1 MAYTDYQK
9 ALKIG
14 EKSYKTCVSNGS
26 YPYLPVLVDM
36 LSGEKPCAQV
46 RLGLCDIPIEL
57 ICGTYTAG
65 RTTAFAWDFM
75 PLLDAETEFAYKW
88 SQLYDSLTAD
98 GQRDPIIAFEY
109 MNRYYVVEGNKRVSV
124 QKFLGAASVEGIVT
138 RIVPPRTDSKENKV
152 YYEFLDFY
160 SHTKINYVL
169 MSNEGSYEKLL
180 HYIHPDA
187 DEPFTED
194 ESLTFKFVF
203 STFRKEYEEKGGKK
217 LDYAI
222 TIGDALLTYI
232 GIFGYDE
239 VRNKTSQEMHKDI
252 AKIWSEFMMI
262 ADEKPFSVI
271 TDPSSDPQKLSLSR
285 FIPGNSAPLK
295 VAFVH
300 YKEPDISGWSYCHE
314 LGKDHIENVFGDK
327 ISARSV
333 STYDSSDIGVLEKLI
348 EDGFRVIFTTTPVL
362 SDISLKCA
370 VLHPDAIILNCSL
383 NTAFRHLRTY
393 YLRIYEAKFIIGAIA
408 GILTQSNRIGYIA
421 DYPIFGMPASVNAF
435 ALGVKLVNPR
445 ASVYLDW
452 STLRDSSDPLDRM
465 TANGVDIVSNRDITA
480 PVQETR
486 EFGLY
491 GLSGD
496 SRYNIAMPVWH
507 WGIMYE
513 SLVRSVL
520 RGTWKNAEDGR
531 HGLNYYWG
539 MSSGAIDVIF
549 SQKIPSGTRQLIWIL
564 MNQIRSGV
572 FSPFS
577 SEIIDQNGIK
587 RNEDGNVM
595 SPEEIVN
602 MDWLT
607 DNIIGGIPELSDLD
621 ETCRELIEQLG
632 VKKGSSAGG
641 VSSGSAR
648 GGAA

>member
-14 EKSYKTCVSNGS
+14 EKTYKTSVAKGS
-26 YPYLPVLVDM
+26 YPYLPVLEEM
-36 LSGEKPCAQV
+36 LSHEKPGTQI
-46 RLGLCDIPIEL
+46 RLGLVDIPIEL
-57 ICGTYTAG
+57 ISGTYTAG
-65 RTTAFAWDFM
+65 RTNAFSYDFM
-75 PLLDAETEFAYKW
+75 PLLDSETEFAYKW

-124 QKFLGAASVEGIVT
+124 QKFLGAVTVEGIVT
-138 RIVPPRTDSKENKV
+138 RIIPPRSDAKDNKI

-160 SHTKINYVL
+160 AFTKINYIL
-169 MSNEGSYEKLL
+169 MRNEGGYEKLL
-180 HYIHPDA
+180 HYIHPNT
-187 DEPFTED
+187 DEPFTE
-194 ESLTFKFVF
+194 EEAQTFKYVF

-217 LDYAI
+217 LNS

-232 GIFGYDE
+232 GIFDYDDIQF
-239 VRNKTSQEMHKDI
+239 KTAQEIRKDI
-252 AKIWSEFMMI
+252 VKIWSELVMI

-271 TDPSSDPQKLSLSR
+271 TDPSDDPQKISISR
-285 FIPGNSAPLK
+285 LIPGNNSPLK

-300 YKEPDISGWSYCHE
+300 YKEPEISGWSYCHE
-314 LGKDHIENVFGDK
+314 LGKDHIDK
-327 ISARSV
+327 IFKDKVITKSV
-333 STYDSSDIGVLEKLI
+333 FTYDSSDIGLLEKLI
-348 EDGFRVIFTTTPVL
+348 DDGFRVIFTTTPVL

-370 VLHPDAIILNCSL
+370 VLHPDVIILNCSL

-408 GILTQSNRIGYIA
+408 GILTQSNKIGYIA
-421 DYPIFGMPASVNAF
+421 DYPIFGMPASVDAF

-452 STLRDSSDPLDRM
+452 STLKDNDPLRRM
-465 TANGVDIVSNRDITA
+465 ASNGIDIVSNRDITA
-480 PVQETR
+480 PVQESR

-491 GLSGD
+491 GISGD
-496 SRYNIAMPVWH
+496 SRYNIAMPVWN

-520 RGTWKNAEDGR
+520 KGTWKNAENGN

-564 MNQIRSGV
+564 MNQIKSGV
-572 FSPFS
+572 FCPFS
-577 SEIIDQNGIK
+577 SEIIDQDGIQ
-587 RNEDGNVM
+587 RNEDANVM
-595 SPEEIVN
+595 TPEEIVN
-602 MDWLT
+602 IDWLT
-607 DNIIGGIPELSDLD
+607 DNIIGSIPEISALD
-621 ETCRELIEQLG
+621 EGCHELIEQLG
-632 VKKGSSAGG
+632 FKSNGG
-641 VSSGSAR
+641 LS
-648 GGAA
+648 